1 MKLVGNKA
9 SLFSS
14 SDSYYSLLVNQ
25 IYQSLMTGEWC
36 SHASELAK
44 FNGISEEEVK
54 AQGKKSLT
62 GYSELKKAF
71 TDVLKA
77 LKDRCPLSIEEVTF
91 KKEKKV
97 RYTGSDKDPFAEERS
112 HCRQQTIE
120 DYARFCK
127 GSLGLLPPGWFASFF
142 DGTQQLGDAKREV
155 REGNV
160 FIGASYEQNLKNID
174 LLPQFYKY
182 IDRQNVT
189 SFSYAPYGKEPGVI
203 TFHPQYIKEF
213 NGRWFVIGT
222 KEGSEYPVDVIPLD
236 RIQSAVKVAEGKE
249 YIPAKPGFYQ
259 EYFKNIVGVTH
270 EVGCSPIHIVIKTRS
285 CYIHGLMST
294 KPIHPSFEELKP
306 YSKYEDDKF
315 PYGLISFNI
324 EPNREFYGRI
334 LMYGPDLE
342 IVSPDSIRNKIRD
355 KVKKLSRIYGII
367 GSEEEQDVN
376 NDV

>member
-1 MKLVGNKA
+1 MSK
-9 SLFSS
+9 SSIFSS

-25 IYQSLMTGEWC
+25 IYSSLMTGEWC

-44 FNGISEEEVK
+44 FNGISEDDVK
-54 AQGKKSLT
+54 KLGKKSLT
-62 GYSELKKAF
+62 GYGELKKAF

-77 LKDRCPLSIEEVTF
+77 IKEKHPDSLEEVIY

-97 RYTGSDKDPFAEERS
+97 RYVGSVTDPFAEERS
-112 HCRQQTIE
+112 NSRQQTIE
-120 DYARFCK
+120 DYARFCR

-142 DGTQQLGDAKREV
+142 EGTQQMGDARKEV

-160 FIGASYEQNLKNID
+160 FIGATHEQNLKNID
-174 LLPQFYKY
+174 LLPQFYRH
-182 IDRQNVT
+182 IDRHEAT
-189 SFSYAPYGKEPGVI
+189 SFSYATYGKEPIAI

-213 NGRWFVIGT
+213 NGRWFVIGP
-222 KEGSEYPVDVIPLD
+222 KEGSEHPVDVIPLD
-236 RIQSAVKVAEGKE
+236 RIRSAVEIADGND

-270 EVGCSPIHIVIKTRS
+270 EAGCSPINIVIKTRS
-285 CYIHGLMST
+285 RYIHGLMNT
-294 KPIHPSFEELKP
+294 KPIHSSFVEIKP
-306 YSKYEDDKF
+306 YFKYEDDKF
-315 PYGLISFNI
+315 SYGLISYYV
-324 EPNREFYGRI
+324 EPNREFIGRI
-334 LMYGPDLE
+334 LTFGPDLE

-367 GSEEEQDVN
+367 GSEEEQNVN